1 MFDLDNQIF
10 SFPAPNLDSWMS
22 DISNNLF
29 GTVTH
34 TIVGIHHRRLAGYPK
49 YT

>member
-34 TIVGIHHRRLAGYPK
+34 TIGPSGLAGYPK